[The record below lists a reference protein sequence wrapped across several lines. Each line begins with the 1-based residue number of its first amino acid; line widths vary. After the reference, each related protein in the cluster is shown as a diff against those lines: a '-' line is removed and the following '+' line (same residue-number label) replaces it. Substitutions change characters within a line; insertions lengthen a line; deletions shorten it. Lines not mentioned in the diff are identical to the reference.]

1 MNDKITK
8 DNLYCTDKWKEMR
21 DGDISDDDFKQYADW
36 VVEKVVPFYFTSELC
51 VDDMLD
57 EMGKFIN
64 DLWVNPHKYRDKY
77 YLKWLEEYLL
87 DYYELDKI
95 ARS

>member
-1 MNDKITK
+1 MEVTLENIKMTA
-8 DNLYCTDKWKEMR
+8 KWKEMR
-21 DGDISDDDFKQYADW
+21 DGDISDDLFKQYADW

-64 DLWVNPHKYRDKY
+64 DLWANPRKYQDKY
-77 YLKWLEEYLL
+77 YFKWLVEYLI
-87 DYYELDKI
+87 DYYELNKI
-95 ARS
+95 KSI